1 VRLWDVQAGRVLHPF
16 PRFGEGFVVSVAFW
30 PDGRYLAAGSWAGA
44 GLWDLTTREAREL
57 RGQSDAAAR
66 AVAFSPDGTTR
77 ASAGADGT
85 VKLWDPATG
94 RERCTLVGHDHPVRA
109 VAFSPDGQV
118 PASRDEGGTIRLWR
132 R

>member
-1 VRLWDVQAGRVLHPF
+1 
-16 PRFGEGFVVSVAFW
+16 
-30 PDGRYLAAGSWAGA
+30 
-44 GLWDLTTREAREL
+44 
-57 RGQSDAAAR
+57 
-66 AVAFSPDGTTR
+66 VAFSPDGTTL

-94 RERCTLVGHDHPVRA
+94 RGRCTLVGHDHAVRA

-118 PASRDEGGTIRLWR
+118 LASRDEGGTIRLWR

>member
-1 VRLWDVQAGRVLHPF
+1 M
-16 PRFGEGFVVSVAFW
+16 
-30 PDGRYLAAGSWAGA
+30 
-44 GLWDLTTREAREL
+44 
-57 RGQSDAAAR
+57 
-66 AVAFSPDGTTR
+66 AFSPDGTTL
-77 ASAGADGT
+77 ASAGEDGT

-118 PASRDEGGTIRLWR
+118 LASRDGGGTIRLWR